1 MKTKYYYKIILFLI
15 LIAAFY
21 GCAKLDKDYPARNYY
36 VLSVQRPPG
45 NFGKEIDKI
54 LELTRFNISPNFQ
67 GREFI
72 YKLSKNKHDSDFYNQ
87 FFKPPASIVSVE
99 VGRWIQSSKIFK
111 NVIDPHTP
119 IQPYYVL
126 YGNVVEIFADYSES
140 DPKAIL
146 SILFFLVDESQSDSK
161 IILNGKYS
169 EKIGINSKS
178 AKSLVEGWNTALAMI
193 LSNLESDLKKLD
205 L

>member
-1 MKTKYYYKIILFLI
+1 MRNIYHIVFCFILI
-15 LIAAFY
+15 LVFNS
-21 GCAKLDKDYPARNYY
+21 CANLEKNYPKRTYY
-36 VLSVQRPPG
+36 TLQAQRPEG
-45 NFGKEIDKI
+45 NYGEEIDKI
-54 LELTRFNISPNFQ
+54 LELTRLNISPNFQ

-72 YKLSKNKHDSDFYNQ
+72 YKLSKNKYDSDFYNQ

-111 NVIDPHTP
+111 NVIDPYTP
-119 IQPYYVL
+119 ILPYYVL

-140 DPKAIL
+140 DPKAVL

-161 IILNGKYS
+161 IILNSSYR
-169 EKIGINSKS
+169 EKTRINSKS
-178 AKSLVEGWNTALAMI
+178 AKSLVEGWNTALAII